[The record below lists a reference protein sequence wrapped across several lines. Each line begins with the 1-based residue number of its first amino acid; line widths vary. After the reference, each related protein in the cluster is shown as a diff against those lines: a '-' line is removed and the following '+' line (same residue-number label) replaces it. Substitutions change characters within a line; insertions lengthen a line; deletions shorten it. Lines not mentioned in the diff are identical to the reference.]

1 MIRVADYLIGR
12 LAAAGL
18 RRVFLVTGGAAMFL
32 NDALR
37 REPCLSVTCVH
48 HEQAAAMAADG
59 YARVSSRPAI
69 VSVTSGPGAINAL
82 NGVFGAWTDSL
93 PMIVVSGQV
102 KRETCVSTY
111 PGLRLRQLGDQ
122 EADVLSM
129 IAGITKYAVRLTEP
143 EEVRYHVERA
153 LHAAT
158 TGRMGPVWLDVPI
171 DVQSSLVDESTLTG
185 FEPDARLD
193 ARGDDLA
200 AAARTVS
207 DRLATAAR
215 PVILAGSGVRLA
227 GATDRF
233 RAIVARLGIP
243 VTTAWTHDLLPNDD
257 PLWCGRPGTI
267 GDRAGNF
274 AVQNSDALLVLGSRL
289 NIRQTGYDWRSFAP
303 GAFRM
308 HVDIDPAELRKPTA
322 RADLAIVADLGAF
335 LGALDAELDRRAP
348 VPARHAAWLAWC
360 RQRVR
365 AYPVVQEHQ
374 RTATPPINPYH
385 FIEELFARLGPR
397 DVVATGNGA
406 VCIMAFQAGRLRGE
420 QRLFSNSG
428 AASMGYDLPAALGA
442 AAALDEAN
450 GAATSGERPK
460 VVCLAGDGSLQM
472 NVQEMQTLASSG
484 WPVKVF
490 VLDNGGYLSIRSTQR
505 AFFDGLIGE
514 SRETGVDLPDYVA
527 LAGAY
532 GLPAV
537 RLTEPAA
544 MAETIGAVL
553 SGDGPCVCQVVV
565 DPEQGFEPRVR
576 SRQREDGTIES
587 PALDDLYPFLERD
600 ELLRNRAVADS
611 RGRPDAAPR
620 WRRGR

>member
-1 MIRVADYLIGR
+1 MIRVADYLMGR
-12 LAAAGL
+12 LATAGL
-18 RRVFLVTGGAAMFL
+18 QRVFLVTGGAAMFL

-37 REPCLSVTCVH
+37 REARLSVTCVH

-59 YARVSSRPAI
+59 YARVSGRPAI

-122 EADVLSM
+122 EADVVSM
-129 IAGITKYAVRLTEP
+129 VAGITKYAVRLTEP

-171 DVQSSLVDESTLTG
+171 DVQGALVDESALAG
-185 FEPDARLD
+185 FGPESRPDAL
-193 ARGDDLA
+193 GDDLA
-200 AAARTVS
+200 TAARTVC
-207 DRLATAAR
+207 DRLAAAAR

-233 RAIVARLGIP
+233 RAIVARLGVP
-243 VTTAWTHDLLPNDD
+243 VTTAWTHDLLPSDD

-274 AVQNSDALLVLGSRL
+274 AVQSSDALLVLGSRL
-289 NIRQTGYDWRSFAP
+289 NIRQTGYDWRWFAP

-308 HVDIDPAELRKPTA
+308 QVDIDPAELRKPTA
-322 RADLAIVADLGAF
+322 RADLADRGRPGRLFRGARSRARPPRSRARPPRR
-335 LGALDAELDRRAP
+335 LACLVSPARSRLSGRTGASAHGDTAHQPLSLHRAP
-348 VPARHAAWLAWC
+348 VRSTGAARRRGH
-360 RQRVR
+360 RQRRRVHHGLPGR
-365 AYPVVQEHQ
+365 GACAANSASSP
-374 RTATPPINPYH
+374 TP
-385 FIEELFARLGPR
+385 
-397 DVVATGNGA
+397 
-406 VCIMAFQAGRLRGE
+406 GRLRWATTCPP
-420 QRLFSNSG
+420 RWARRRRSSRRR
-428 AASMGYDLPAALGA
+428 
-442 AAALDEAN
+442 
-450 GAATSGERPK
+450 AATAGERPK

-472 NVQEMQTLASSG
+472 NVQEMQTLASTG

-490 VLDNGGYLSIRSTQR
+490 VLDNGGYLSIRSSQR

-514 SRETGVDLPDYVA
+514 SQETGVELPDYVA
-527 LAGAY
+527 VAGAY
-532 GLPAV
+532 GLPAL
-537 RLTEPAA
+537 RLTEPAS
-544 MAETIGAVL
+544 MAETIGAAL
-553 SGDGPCVCQVVV
+553 SGDAPCLCEVVV

-576 SRQREDGTIES
+576 SRQRPDGTIES
-587 PALDDLYPFLERD
+587 PALDDLYPFLER
-600 ELLRNRAVADS
+600 EEFLANRIAGHPGEATD
-611 RGRPDAAPR
+611 PR
-620 WRRGR
+620 

>member
-1 MIRVADYLIGR
+1 VIRVADYLMAR

-37 REPCLSVTCVH
+37 REERLAVTCVH

-59 YARVSSRPAI
+59 YARVSGRPAI

-93 PMIVVSGQV
+93 PMVVVSGQV
-102 KRETCVSTY
+102 KRETCVSSY

-122 EADVLSM
+122 EADIVSM
-129 IAGITKYAVRLTEP
+129 VAGITKYAVRLTEP
-143 EEVRYHVERA
+143 DAVRYHVERA
-153 LHAAT
+153 LHEAT
-158 TGRMGPVWLDVPI
+158 TGRRGPVWLDVPI
-171 DVQSSLVDESTLTG
+171 DVQGSLIDEATLDG
-185 FEPDARLD
+185 FEPDGRED
-193 ARGDDLA
+193 ATGDDLA
-200 AAARTVS
+200 TAARTVC

-233 RAIVARLGIP
+233 RACVARLGVP

-274 AVQNSDALLVLGSRL
+274 AVQSSDVLLVLGSRL

-303 GAFRM
+303 RAFRM
-308 HVDIDPAELRKPTA
+308 QVDIDPAELRKPTA

-335 LGALDAELDRRAP
+335 LEALDAEIDRRAP
-348 VPARHAAWLAWC
+348 EPARHADWLAWC
-360 RQRVR
+360 RRRVED
-365 AYPVVQEHQ
+365 YPVVQERH
-374 RTATPPINPYH
+374 RTATAPINPYH

-406 VCIMAFQAGRLRGE
+406 ACVMAFQAGRLHDD

-442 AAALDEAN
+442 AAALDETS
-450 GAATSGERPK
+450 GEAAVGERPK

-472 NVQEMQTLASSG
+472 NVQELQTLAGTG

-514 SRETGVDLPDYVA
+514 SRRSGVGLPDYAAVA
-527 LAGAY
+527 SAY
-532 GLPAV
+532 GLPAL
-537 RLTEPAA
+537 RLAEPAA

-553 SGDGPCVCQVVV
+553 AGEGPCLCQVVV

-576 SRQREDGTIES
+576 SRQRDDGTIES
-587 PALDDLYPFLERD
+587 PALDDLYPFLDRE
-600 ELLRNRAVADS
+600 ELLANRVVDEADKS
-611 RGRPDAAPR
+611 GRPPVA
-620 WRRGR
+620 